1 MSIDNYSTEYVFH
14 LKSLSE
20 FFTDP
25 KPFHAIDKVI
35 DDMNKEC
42 TVFPQGYESYR
53 REALAWSELGEKVV
67 GAEI

>member
-25 KPFHAIDKVI
+25 KPFHAIDEAI
-35 DDMNKEC
+35 DNMKKES
-42 TVFPQGYESYR
+42 TAFPLGYESYH

>member
-1 MSIDNYSTEYVFH
+1 MSEDNYPIKCVFH
-14 LKSLSE
+14 LKSISE

-25 KPFHAIDKVI
+25 KPFCAIDKVI

-53 REALAWSELGEKVV
+53 REALAWSELGEKFV